1 MTSPTIADPE
11 LDPTATY
18 AVDPARVRV
27 LARQV
32 VAAPEAERFR
42 RTSPM
47 TGGPIAD
54 LPLSTSEDVT
64 TAIAAARA
72 AQGAWAALD
81 PAERKAIFLRFH
93 DLVLDRQVELLDL
106 IQLEAGKAR
115 RHAFEEVADTAI
127 TARYYARVA
136 AGLIAPRKVA
146 GVFPLLSQVEVHHH
160 PKGVVGIVSPW
171 NYPLSLAITDAIPAL
186 LGAAV
191 VVMGTR
197 TGFGALVPALAGA
210 AVCLLVRLLAP
221 RFVAAVLPALPP
233 AAEHGPSQLQRGAT
247 EAVLATACPPAPVIS
262 SWVGEVRPAYGCNGL
277 RYQTE
282 GGDRG

>member
-81 PAERKAIFLRFH
+81 PAERKAIFPRLH
-93 DLVLDRQVELLDL
+93 ALALDRQLELPHL
-106 IQLEAGKAR
+106 IQLKA
-115 RHAFEEVADTAI
+115 
-127 TARYYARVA
+127 
-136 AGLIAPRKVA
+136 
-146 GVFPLLSQVEVHHH
+146 
-160 PKGVVGIVSPW
+160 
-171 NYPLSLAITDAIPAL
+171 
-186 LGAAV
+186 
-191 VVMGTR
+191 
-197 TGFGALVPALAGA
+197 
-210 AVCLLVRLLAP
+210 
-221 RFVAAVLPALPP
+221 
-233 AAEHGPSQLQRGAT
+233 
-247 EAVLATACPPAPVIS
+247 
-262 SWVGEVRPAYGCNGL
+262 
-277 RYQTE
+277 
-282 GGDRG
+282 